1 MSMRASKIV
10 VLSLLTLWLVLASCR
25 KEADIYEVNPEGLQL
40 VETSKFK
47 LKTTNQYVAILYA
60 NLFQTALSA
69 NKLVEINRLFDAIGD
84 DQVAKE
90 VLISNFM
97 NDPAVIIPSDSD
109 MRADPE
115 TFIYETYV
123 RFLIR
128 RPTEAEQTHFVNL
141 INTNTDITAEL
152 IYFSFALSDE
162 YEYY

>member
-1 MSMRASKIV
+1 MRGSKSA
-10 VLSLLTLWLVLASCR
+10 LALVLALTMVFSACR
-25 KEADIYEVNPEGLQL
+25 KEEDIYEVNPEGLQL

-97 NDPAVIIPSDSD
+97 NDSDVIIPSDTD

-128 RPTEAEQTHFVNL
+128 RPTEAEQAYFVNL
-141 INTNTDITAEL
+141 IETNTDITAEL

>member
-1 MSMRASKIV
+1 MRVSKV
-10 VLSLLTLWLVLASCR
+10 ALSLVLAWALVFSGCR
-25 KEADIYEVNPEGLQL
+25 KEEDIYRVNPEALQL
-40 VETSKFK
+40 VKTSKFK

-60 NLFQTALSA
+60 NMFQTALSA
-69 NKLVEINRLFDAIGD
+69 NKLVEINRLFEAIGD
-84 DQVAKE
+84 DEVAKE

-97 NDPAVIIPSDSD
+97 NDAGVVIPSDSD

-128 RPTEAEQTHFVNL
+128 RPTEAEQAYFVNL
-141 INTNTDITAEL
+141 IETNTDITAEL

>member
-1 MSMRASKIV
+1 MRGSRTAV
-10 VLSLLTLWLVLASCR
+10 RLALALALVISGCR
-25 KEADIYEVNPEGLQL
+25 KEEDVYEVNPEDLQL

-84 DQVAKE
+84 DHVAKE

-97 NDPAVIIPSDSD
+97 NDASVVIPSDTD

-115 TFIYETYV
+115 TFIYETHV

-128 RPTEAEQTHFVNL
+128 RPTEAEQAYFVNL
-141 INTNTDITAEL
+141 IETNTDITAEL

-162 YEYY
+162 YEYH

>member
-1 MSMRASKIV
+1 MRGSRTAV
-10 VLSLLTLWLVLASCR
+10 RLALALALVISGCR
-25 KEADIYEVNPEGLQL
+25 KEEDVYEVNPEDLQL

-84 DQVAKE
+84 DHVAKE

-97 NDPAVIIPSDSD
+97 NDASVVIPSDTD

-128 RPTEAEQTHFVNL
+128 RPTEAEQAYFVNL
-141 INTNTDITAEL
+141 IETNTDITAEL

-162 YEYY
+162 YEYH

>member
-1 MSMRASKIV
+1 MRVSKV
-10 VLSLLTLWLVLASCR
+10 ALSLVLAWALVFSGCR
-25 KEADIYEVNPEGLQL
+25 KEEDIYRVNPEALQL

-60 NLFQTALSA
+60 NMFQTALSA
-69 NKLVEINRLFDAIGD
+69 NKLVEINRLFEAIGD
-84 DQVAKE
+84 DEVAKE

-97 NDPAVIIPSDSD
+97 NDAGVVIPSDSD

-128 RPTEAEQTHFVNL
+128 RPTEAEQAYFVNL
-141 INTNTDITAEL
+141 IETNTDITAEL

>member
-1 MSMRASKIV
+1 MRGSRTAV
-10 VLSLLTLWLVLASCR
+10 RLALALALVISGCR
-25 KEADIYEVNPEGLQL
+25 KEEDIYEVNPEDLQL

-84 DQVAKE
+84 DHVAKE

-97 NDPAVIIPSDSD
+97 NDASVVIPSDTD

-128 RPTEAEQTHFVNL
+128 RPTEAEQAYFVNL
-141 INTNTDITAEL
+141 IETNTDITAEL

-162 YEYY
+162 YEYH

>member
-1 MSMRASKIV
+1 MRGSRTAV
-10 VLSLLTLWLVLASCR
+10 RLALVISGCR
-25 KEADIYEVNPEGLQL
+25 KEEDIYEVNPEDLQL

-47 LKTTNQYVAILYA
+47 LKTTNQCVAILYA

-84 DQVAKE
+84 DHVAKE

-97 NDPAVIIPSDSD
+97 NDASVVIPSDTD

-128 RPTEAEQTHFVNL
+128 RPTEAEQAYFVNL
-141 INTNTDITAEL
+141 IETNTDITAEL

-162 YEYY
+162 YEYH

>member
-1 MSMRASKIV
+1 MRGSKQLLIV
-10 VLSLLTLWLVLASCR
+10 GFALVLAGTACR
-25 KEADIYEVNPEGLQL
+25 KEKDIYEVNPEELQL

-47 LKTTNQYVAILYA
+47 LKTVNQYVAILYA
-60 NLFQTALSA
+60 NLFQEALSA

-90 VLISNFM
+90 ILISNFM
-97 NDPAVIIPSDSD
+97 NDPSVVLPTDAY

-128 RPTEAEQTHFVNL
+128 RPTEAEQTYFMNL
-141 INTNTDITAEL
+141 INTNSDITVEL
-152 IYFSFALSDE
+152 IYFSFAISDE